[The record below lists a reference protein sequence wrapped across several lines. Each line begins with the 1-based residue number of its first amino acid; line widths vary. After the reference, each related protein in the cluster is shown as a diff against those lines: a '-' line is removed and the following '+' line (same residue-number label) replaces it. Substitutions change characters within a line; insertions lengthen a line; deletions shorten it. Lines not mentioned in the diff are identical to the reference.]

1 MLYNLTRRVTMKEY
15 LPRLVDD
22 LLIKELEAFGAVLIT
37 GPKWCGKTTTG
48 LNQANSTIFLQ
59 NPDERE
65 QNLRLADIKPS
76 LLLEGDNPRLIDEWQ
91 DAPQLW
97 DAVRF
102 SVDQRGQ
109 SGLYILTG
117 STTVDESLLAHSG
130 TGRISRL
137 KMRTMSLFESGD
149 SNGDVSIS
157 ELLIGEDIASKSH
170 HSIEDIAE
178 LIVVGGWPASV
189 NKSIDVKQR
198 QVAGYCN
205 SIINTEIS
213 TADGIERDSEK
224 VYQVL
229 RSYSRHIS
237 TQVTIKTITS
247 DVTKNFDSINRN
259 TVGEYLEALRKIF
272 VVEDLKSWSPKL
284 RSKTVISQSPTRHF
298 VDPAIAAY
306 FLDANPKDLL
316 NDLETMGLLFES
328 LVIRDLRIYA
338 ESIGGR
344 VYHYRDHSGQEADA
358 ILHFK
363 GGKWAAIE
371 VKLGTKAID
380 EGAESLKRLANKI
393 DQEAMNKPSFLA
405 VITGTGYA
413 YRRDDGVYVLPIGC
427 LRN

>member
-1 MLYNLTRRVTMKEY
+1 
-15 LPRLVDD
+15 
-22 LLIKELEAFGAVLIT
+22 
-37 GPKWCGKTTTG
+37 
-48 LNQANSTIFLQ
+48 
-59 NPDERE
+59 
-65 QNLRLADIKPS
+65 
-76 LLLEGDNPRLIDEWQ
+76 
-91 DAPQLW
+91 
-97 DAVRF
+97 
-102 SVDQRGQ
+102 
-109 SGLYILTG
+109 
-117 STTVDESLLAHSG
+117 
-130 TGRISRL
+130 
-137 KMRTMSLFESGD
+137 MRTMSLFESGD

-178 LIVVGGWPASV
+178 LIVGGGWPASV

-363 GGKWAAIE
+363 VGKWAAIE